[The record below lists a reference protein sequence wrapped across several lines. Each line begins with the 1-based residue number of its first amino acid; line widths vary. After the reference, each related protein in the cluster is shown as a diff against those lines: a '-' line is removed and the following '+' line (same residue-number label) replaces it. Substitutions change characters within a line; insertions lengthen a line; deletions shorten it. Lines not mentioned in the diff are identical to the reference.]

1 MSNLIKKQE
10 NNIIKGVERKETVK
24 KELDTG
30 LIFRK
35 ILYGATKVELDINYM
50 KELFNFQF
58 LTEDERK
65 LLREYIE
72 LAEKLNCNKISE
84 KVLKLKDNYF
94 KDIFEELHFAKN
106 DILIKYKN
114 EENKESEYFESEIV
128 QLINL
133 FIIERKKEM
142 AAQQI
147 AIRVQKGGFIQE
159 DIANIINS
167 TLNEQRI
174 INKSESINNF
184 QEIYEKDAN
193 KINYKTGINYIDQYT
208 KGYRQGIV
216 TAIIGNDITF
226 NTLWATNGVYET
238 IKLKKNVCYI
248 STNAN
253 NTDIISQFVLKHFQK
268 MFPVESEKN
277 NLLDIKNHTILE
289 EEKFWNAYKDF
300 KENWQKYLKVIT
312 DEDIKFNS
320 ISSFRATLF
329 EMDRLLKMETGKG
342 IELLI
347 IDGIENMPFEK
358 NWVQIQN
365 NNIILA
371 NYMNELKKE
380 SKNFLN
386 NNKEIAIM
394 VTSSINNMNSKKG
407 IENRFSININSM
419 NKNIEKYSDTIISI
433 YNAKEYWYTA
443 DRDYFNIFINK
454 NKDYYLPDTAVS
466 MFVDLK
472 KMQWNQ
478 I

>member
-1 MSNLIKKQE
+1 MSNLIKKQKII
-10 NNIIKGVERKETVK
+10 IIKGVERKETVK

-253 NTDIISQFVLKHFQK
+253 NTDIISQFVFKHFQK

-300 KENWQKYLKVIT
+300 KKIGK
-312 DEDIKFNS
+312 S
-320 ISSFRATLF
+320 I
-329 EMDRLLKMETGKG
+329 
-342 IELLI
+342 
-347 IDGIENMPFEK
+347 
-358 NWVQIQN
+358 
-365 NNIILA
+365 
-371 NYMNELKKE
+371 
-380 SKNFLN
+380 
-386 NNKEIAIM
+386 
-394 VTSSINNMNSKKG
+394 
-407 IENRFSININSM
+407 
-419 NKNIEKYSDTIISI
+419 
-433 YNAKEYWYTA
+433 
-443 DRDYFNIFINK
+443 
-454 NKDYYLPDTAVS
+454 
-466 MFVDLK
+466 
-472 KMQWNQ
+472 
-478 I
+478 